1 MTDTDKGSSTGA
13 TPVPPRG
20 GKNSKKS
27 SGRPPSSQSKSSGK
41 SGSRP
46 QQSGGRG
53 SSGRRAAQEAQRRRR
68 NIIAAVSVGVAVV
81 VVAVVVVLG
90 LSSGKASAA
99 PRTPRS
105 DVDSQHLQSVPISTL
120 VEAANKVTNLNA
132 PSALTGAPLTSGGK
146 PQMLYIGAEFCPICA
161 TERWP
166 MMVALSHF
174 GTFTDVKQTSSAVSD
189 GDIPTLSFYGSSFDS
204 PDLVFTPVE
213 TLTNQ
218 PQGNTYKRLQT
229 PTPAQAAL
237 WSKDLG
243 GQLTFPYI
251 NIGGKYMLNTSQFP
265 DTVLEGASFSQI
277 MSDVGDNSTTIGLN
291 IDAAAGALVK
301 YVCNT
306 TGDKPAATCSAV
318 AGLSA
323 PTSASSTGPSS
334 SAG

>member
-1 MTDTDKGSSTGA
+1 LTDTDKGSSTGA

-20 GKNSKKS
+20 GKNSKKN
-27 SGRPPSSQSKSSGK
+27 SGRPTSSQSKSSGK

-46 QQSGGRG
+46 QQSGAKS
-53 SSGRRAAQEAQRRRR
+53 SSGRRAAEQAKRRRR
-68 NIIAAVSVGVAVV
+68 NIIAAVAVGVAVV
-81 VVAVVVVLG
+81 VVAVVVILG
-90 LSSGKASAA
+90 LSSGKAAAA
-99 PRTPRS
+99 PRTPLS
-105 DVDSQHLQSVPISTL
+105 DADAQHLQSIPISTL
-120 VEAANKVTNLNA
+120 VEAANKVDNLNA

-146 PQMLYIGAEFCPICA
+146 PEMLYIGAEFCPICA

-218 PQGNTYKRLQT
+218 PQGNSYKPLQS

-237 WSKDLG
+237 WNKELN
-243 GQLTFPYI
+243 GQESFPFI
-251 NIGGKYMLNTSQFP
+251 NIAGKYLLNTSQFP
-265 DTVLEGASFSQI
+265 DTVLQGASFAQI

-291 IDAAAGALVK
+291 IDAAAGTLIR
-301 YVCNT
+301 YICNT

-318 AGLSA
+318 AGVKA
-323 PTSASSTGPSS
+323 PTTASSTGPSS